1 MGTNPA
7 VEAMAALGTSLL
19 SLSLSLSRSLS
30 LSLSLSI
37 TVRRRSLYHPFLSSL
52 HQRNQTLILAHVLVP
67 VAAVSSL
74 HYDAQNFEEPFCCMV
89 LSTFLLEIV
98 NYS

>member
-1 MGTNPA
+1 
-7 VEAMAALGTSLL
+7 MAWPPSSLSLAL
-19 SLSLSLSRSLS
+19 SLSLSLSLF
-30 LSLSLSI
+30 I

-52 HQRNQTLILAHVLVP
+52 HQRNQTLILALVLVP

-89 LSTFLLEIV
+89 LSTFLLQIV